1 MEMNVVCALIA
12 QTTQSTMVV
21 RRDIVFIVMS
31 VKMLKKLFMTYTFVL
46 DIGGQ
51 KVRTKDELF
60 MLGEVSTLLQY
71 LFMSEKHT
79 ITFNNGLTDL
89 QIRMDENFNI
99 WCRNLQFSDIPES
112 NFNEQMTTLYMLGV
126 IQILQNTPPVEFKN
140 AFANRWEEI
149 KQITLA
155 NLALNRKQVKMQ
167 W

>member
-1 MEMNVVCALIA
+1 
-12 QTTQSTMVV
+12 
-21 RRDIVFIVMS
+21 
-31 VKMLKKLFMTYTFVL
+31 MTCTFVL

-99 WCRNLQFSDIPES
+99 LCKNLQFPDIPES

-149 KQITLA
+149 KQITLT

>member
-1 MEMNVVCALIA
+1 
-12 QTTQSTMVV
+12 
-21 RRDIVFIVMS
+21 
-31 VKMLKKLFMTYTFVL
+31 MTYTFVL

-79 ITFNNGLTDL
+79 IIFNNGLTDL

-99 WCRNLQFSDIPES
+99 WCRNLQFPDIPES
-112 NFNEQMTTLYMLGV
+112 DFSKQMTTLYMLGV

-140 AFANRWEEI
+140 AFANRWEKI

>member
-1 MEMNVVCALIA
+1 
-12 QTTQSTMVV
+12 
-21 RRDIVFIVMS
+21 
-31 VKMLKKLFMTYTFVL
+31 MTCTFVL

-99 WCRNLQFSDIPES
+99 LCKNLQFPDIPES

-140 AFANRWEEI
+140 SFANRWEEI
-149 KQITLA
+149 KQITLT

>member
-1 MEMNVVCALIA
+1 
-12 QTTQSTMVV
+12 
-21 RRDIVFIVMS
+21 
-31 VKMLKKLFMTYTFVL
+31 MTCTFVL

-60 MLGEVSTLLQY
+60 ILGEVSTLLQY

-99 WCRNLQFSDIPES
+99 LCKNLQFPDIPES
-112 NFNEQMTTLYMLGV
+112 NFNEQMTTLYMIGV
-126 IQILQNTPPVEFKN
+126 IQILQNTPPVEFKD

-149 KQITLA
+149 KQITLT

>member
-1 MEMNVVCALIA
+1 M
-12 QTTQSTMVV
+12 
-21 RRDIVFIVMS
+21 
-31 VKMLKKLFMTYTFVL
+31 
-46 DIGGQ
+46 
-51 KVRTKDELF
+51 RTKDELF

-89 QIRMDENFNI
+89 QIRM
-99 WCRNLQFSDIPES
+99 ES

-155 NLALNRKQVKMQ
+155 NLALNRK
-167 W
+167 

>member
-1 MEMNVVCALIA
+1 
-12 QTTQSTMVV
+12 
-21 RRDIVFIVMS
+21 
-31 VKMLKKLFMTYTFVL
+31 MTCIFVL

-60 MLGEVSTLLQY
+60 ILGEVSTLLQY

-99 WCRNLQFSDIPES
+99 LCKNLQFPDIPES
-112 NFNEQMTTLYMLGV
+112 NFNEQMTTLYMIGV
-126 IQILQNTPPVEFKN
+126 IQILQNTPPVEFKD

-149 KQITLA
+149 KQITLT
-155 NLALNRKQVKMQ
+155 NLALNRKQVKLQ

>member
-1 MEMNVVCALIA
+1 
-12 QTTQSTMVV
+12 
-21 RRDIVFIVMS
+21 
-31 VKMLKKLFMTYTFVL
+31 MLKKLFMTYTFVL

>member
-1 MEMNVVCALIA
+1 
-12 QTTQSTMVV
+12 
-21 RRDIVFIVMS
+21 
-31 VKMLKKLFMTYTFVL
+31 MTCTFVL

-60 MLGEVSTLLQY
+60 ILGEVSTLLQY

-99 WCRNLQFSDIPES
+99 LCKNLQFPDIPES
-112 NFNEQMTTLYMLGV
+112 NFNEQMTTLYMIGV

-149 KQITLA
+149 KQITLT
-155 NLALNRKQVKMQ
+155 NLALNRKQVKLQ

>member
-1 MEMNVVCALIA
+1 
-12 QTTQSTMVV
+12 
-21 RRDIVFIVMS
+21 
-31 VKMLKKLFMTYTFVL
+31 MTCTFVL

-79 ITFNNGLTDL
+79 ITFNNGITDL

-99 WCRNLQFSDIPES
+99 LCKNLQFPDIPES

>member
-1 MEMNVVCALIA
+1 M
-12 QTTQSTMVV
+12 
-21 RRDIVFIVMS
+21 
-31 VKMLKKLFMTYTFVL
+31 
-46 DIGGQ
+46 
-51 KVRTKDELF
+51 RTKDELF

-99 WCRNLQFSDIPES
+99 LCKNLQFPDIPES

-155 NLALNRKQVKMQ
+155 NLALNRK
-167 W
+167 

>member
-1 MEMNVVCALIA
+1 
-12 QTTQSTMVV
+12 
-21 RRDIVFIVMS
+21 
-31 VKMLKKLFMTYTFVL
+31 MLKKLFMTYTFVL

-71 LFMSEKHT
+71 LFMSEKHN

-99 WCRNLQFSDIPES
+99 LCKNLQFPDIPES

-149 KQITLA
+149 KQITLT

>member
-1 MEMNVVCALIA
+1 
-12 QTTQSTMVV
+12 
-21 RRDIVFIVMS
+21 
-31 VKMLKKLFMTYTFVL
+31 MTCTFVL

-89 QIRMDENFNI
+89 QIKMDENFNI
-99 WCRNLQFSDIPES
+99 WCKNLQFPDIPES

-149 KQITLA
+149 KQITLT